1 MNHLRQI
8 TAIARTTALEGL
20 QQPIAVLL
28 FLTLVVLAAL
38 FPLIQLFTFG
48 EEGRLARDSGLAL
61 MLTHGLLLVTFTA
74 GFTLADELRR
84 GTAAT
89 VLTKPVSRLT
99 FLLGKYC
106 GVLTVVALFCLSA
119 TLATLMA
126 ERTAEHAIETQK
138 YIGTM
143 TDRPLGLGIFIG
155 TGIALAVAALLNFLR
170 RIRFSLAAVIGI
182 LIAQLT
188 VFALSGFILRTGEI
202 VHGYSLQMDL
212 RIIPAAALIFLLLAL
227 YAACATA
234 FSTRLTTGQTL
245 LLCAALLFLGFIP
258 HTALIPFIPS
268 VRFFWATDAL
278 SNGGTISPGTLG
290 MTTLYAAAIGALYL
304 SLGYRLL
311 KHRDLG

>member
-1 MNHLRQI
+1 MKTLRQI

-20 QQPIAVLL
+20 QQPIALLL
-28 FLTLVVLAAL
+28 FMTLIAFATL
-38 FPLIQLFTFG
+38 FPLVQLFTFG

-74 GFTLADELRR
+74 GFTLADELHR

-106 GVLTVVALFCLSA
+106 GVLTIVVLFSLSA
-119 TLATLMA
+119 TLATLIA
-126 ERTAEHAIETQK
+126 ERTAEHTLETQK
-138 YIGTM
+138 YVVTT
-143 TDRPLGLGIFIG
+143 TDRYLGFGMLGSV
-155 TGIALAVAALLNFLR
+155 GIALLVAALLNFFR

-182 LIAQLT
+182 LIAQIA
-188 VFALSGFILRTGEI
+188 VFALSGFVLRTGE
-202 VHGYSLQMDL
+202 VVSNYSLQMDF
-212 RIIPAAALIFLLLAL
+212 RIVPAATLIFLLLAL

-245 LLCAALLFLGFIP
+245 LLCGTLLFLGFIP
-258 HTALIPFIPS
+258 HASLIPIIPS
-268 VRFFWATDAL
+268 IRFFWVVDAL
-278 SNGGTISPGTLG
+278 SNNGRISLPYLGTA
-290 MTTLYAAAIGALYL
+290 TLYAAAIGTLYL
-304 SLGYRLL
+304 TLGYHLL